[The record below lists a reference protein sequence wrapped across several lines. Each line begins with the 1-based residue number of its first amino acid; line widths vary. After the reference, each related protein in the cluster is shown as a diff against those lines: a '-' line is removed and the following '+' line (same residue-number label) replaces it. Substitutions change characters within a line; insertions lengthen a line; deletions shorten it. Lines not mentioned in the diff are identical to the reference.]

1 MNKRLVWFFSLFFL
15 LILGIVSCFFIG
27 AEAEDSYFD
36 KTIILERWKSYNLE
50 DFRVDI
56 DENSENK
63 RMIFS
68 LENDGKSYMLTGFSG
83 FNFTGWDV
91 IPIAEY
97 QNIFG
102 QRFYLHYVD
111 DLFLEQTK
119 QSYFTLDPYPQWLI
133 RNDFEPTACQLL
145 GLEQDCIFVG
155 NLKKRNVVVRPNP
168 AVQNSKISIE

>member
-1 MNKRLVWFFSLFFL
+1 MNKRLVWFFSLLFFL
-15 LILGIVSCFFIG
+15 IFGVVSCFFIG
-27 AEAEDSYFD
+27 AAAEDPYFD

-56 DENSENK
+56 DESLENK

-83 FNFTGWDV
+83 FNFTGGDV
-91 IPIAEY
+91 ISVAEY
-97 QNIFG
+97 QNIFW

-119 QSYFTLDPYPQWLI
+119 QSYFTLDPHPQWLI
-133 RNDFEPTACQLL
+133 RSDFEPTACQLL
-145 GLEQDCIFVG
+145 GLKEDCIFVG
-155 NLKKRNVVVRPNP
+155 NLKKRTVVVRPNP
-168 AVQNSKISIE
+168 AVQNLKISIE

>member
-1 MNKRLVWFFSLFFL
+1 
-15 LILGIVSCFFIG
+15 
-27 AEAEDSYFD
+27 
-36 KTIILERWKSYNLE
+36 
-50 DFRVDI
+50 
-56 DENSENK
+56 
-63 RMIFS
+63 MIFS
-68 LENDGKSYMLTGFSG
+68 LKNDGKSYMLTGFSG

-111 DLFLEQTK
+111 DLFLEQIK
-119 QSYFTLDPYPQWLI
+119 QSYFTLDPHPQWLI

-155 NLKKRNVVVRPNP
+155 NLKKRTVVVRSNP

>member
-1 MNKRLVWFFSLFFL
+1 MNKRLVWFFSLLFL

-27 AEAEDSYFD
+27 AEVEDPYFD
-36 KTIILERWKSYNLE
+36 KTIVLERWKSYNLE

-56 DENSENK
+56 DENPENE
-63 RMIFS
+63 RTIFS
-68 LENDGKSYMLTGFSG
+68 LKNDGKSYMLTGFSG

-119 QSYFTLDPYPQWLI
+119 HYYFTLDPHPQWLM

-145 GLEQDCIFVG
+145 GLKQDCIFVG
-155 NLKKRNVVVRPNP
+155 NLKRRTVVVRSNP
-168 AVQNSKISIE
+168 AVQNSKITIE